1 MNNRENSSQEKA
13 ETPLSL
19 AWKEFRKN
27 KLAVLGLVVVILV
40 ALSAIFAPVI
50 TPYDPAQ
57 TNILKTE
64 EPPSAEHWLGT
75 DKVGRDIYTRLI
87 YGGRVSIMVGL
98 ISMIISVSIGTVMGL
113 LAGYFGGLVDT
124 IIARLIDIFRSI
136 PFLIIAI
143 TIASIWGPGLYRL
156 MVIIG
161 VLSWTGV
168 ARLVRGKVFSLR
180 EREFIEA
187 ARASGG
193 NDLWI
198 MFKHLLPN
206 SMAPIIVNAT
216 LRVAYS
222 IISEAGL
229 TFLGLGVQPP
239 TASWGS
245 MLKSAQSIHV
255 LGTMPWYW
263 IPPGVMVLIT
273 VMGINFVGDGLR
285 DSLDPRQY
293 E

>member
-1 MNNRENSSQEKA
+1 MNNRNNNNQEKA

-19 AWKEFRKN
+19 AWREFKKN
-27 KLAVLGLVVVILV
+27 KLAVLGLVIVILV

-180 EREFIEA
+180 EREFIQA

-255 LGTMPWYW
+255 LGSMPWYW

>member
-1 MNNRENSSQEKA
+1 MNNRKNDAQKKA

-19 AWKEFRKN
+19 AWREFKKN
-27 KLAVLGLVVVILV
+27 KLAVLGLIIVILV

-64 EPPSAEHWLGT
+64 EPPSSEHWLGT

>member
-1 MNNRENSSQEKA
+1 MARKENNSQTEV

-19 AWKEFRKN
+19 AWKQFKKN
-27 KLAVLGLVVVILV
+27 KLAVLGLVIVILV
-40 ALSAIFAPVI
+40 AISALFAPII
-50 TPYDPAQ
+50 TPHDPAQ

-64 EPPSAEHWLGT
+64 QPPSAEHWLGT
-75 DKVGRDIYTRLI
+75 DKVGRDIFTRLI
-87 YGGRVSIMVGL
+87 YGGRVSIMVGI
-98 ISMIISVSIGTVMGL
+98 ISMVISVSIGTVMGL

-143 TIASIWGPGLYRL
+143 TIASIWGPGLYKL
-156 MVIIG
+156 MIIIG

-187 ARASGG
+187 AEASGG
-193 NDLWI
+193 NDIWI

-263 IPPGVMVLIT
+263 IPPGIMVLIT

>member
-1 MNNRENSSQEKA
+1 MNNRKNNKQKEV

-19 AWKEFRKN
+19 AWKQFKKN
-27 KLAVLGLVVVILV
+27 KLAVFGLIIVILV

-57 TNILKTE
+57 TNVLKTE
-64 EPPSAEHWLGT
+64 EPPSSEHWLGT
-75 DKVGRDIYTRLI
+75 DKVGRDIFTRLI

-98 ISMIISVSIGTVMGL
+98 ISMVISVSIGTVMGL

-143 TIASIWGPGLYRL
+143 TIASIWGPGLYKL

-161 VLSWTGV
+161 ILSWTGV

-180 EREFIEA
+180 EREFIQA

-245 MLKSAQSIHV
+245 MLKAAQSIHV
-255 LGTMPWYW
+255 LGSMPWYW

-285 DSLDPRQY
+285 DGLDPRQY

>member
-1 MNNRENSSQEKA
+1 MSNRKNDAQKKA

-19 AWKEFRKN
+19 AWREFKKN
-27 KLAVLGLVVVILV
+27 KLAVLGLIIVILV

-64 EPPSAEHWLGT
+64 EPPSSEHWLGT

>member
-1 MNNRENSSQEKA
+1 MNNRKNDAQKKA

-19 AWKEFRKN
+19 AWREFKKN
-27 KLAVLGLVVVILV
+27 KLAVLGLIIVILV

-64 EPPSAEHWLGT
+64 EPPSSEHWLGT

-193 NDLWI
+193 NELWI

>member
-1 MNNRENSSQEKA
+1 MARKENNSQTEV

-19 AWKEFRKN
+19 AWKQFKKN
-27 KLAVLGLVVVILV
+27 KLAVLGLVIVILV
-40 ALSAIFAPVI
+40 AISALFAPII
-50 TPYDPAQ
+50 TPHDPAQ
-57 TNILKTE
+57 TNVLKTE
-64 EPPSAEHWLGT
+64 QPPSAEHWLGT
-75 DKVGRDIYTRLI
+75 DKVGRDIFTRLI
-87 YGGRVSIMVGL
+87 YGGRVSIMVGI
-98 ISMIISVSIGTVMGL
+98 ISMVISVSIGTVMGL

-143 TIASIWGPGLYRL
+143 TIASIWGPGLYKL
-156 MVIIG
+156 MIIIG

-187 ARASGG
+187 AEASGG
-193 NDLWI
+193 NDIWI

-263 IPPGVMVLIT
+263 IPPGIMVLIT